1 MTTTP
6 DDAAMQDDVKIIEA
20 IIIREWTL
28 NAGLK
33 GATFGSVARET
44 ARHIAEYTRAT
55 PHAEAVRVLHAA
67 LKRFTDEIPTGW
79 DDDHH
84 PFSDEVDQAYKAQ
97 AHPAVVAAMSSADDA

>member
-1 MTTTP
+1 MTDKTHDALLP
-6 DDAAMQDDVKIIEA
+6 DD
-20 IIIREWTL
+20 EW
-28 NAGLK
+28 
-33 GATFGSVARET
+33 E
-44 ARHIAEYTRAT
+44 EYTIRIKKDPNWPHHGTDIEFNGVRYKREDLAT

-97 AHPAVVAAMSSADDA
+97 AHPAVVAAMSKAEVE